1 MNTYSLEER
10 TINSML
16 DRSVEKFGDNKFASS
31 GDWSI
36 TYSEL
41 NNKVNSCANFLSSL
55 GVAKGTKVALML
67 RNSPAFIFSWLAVSK
82 LGGIYV
88 PINTDYKGDI
98 LQYQLNKADVTHII
112 LDSDYIVRLDQ
123 VSGQLSNITHVIEH
137 ERKDHPYGTSSLNEN
152 FLRIHFDEL
161 LNAKEN
167 HIKSSLHYTD
177 PHAISFTSGTT
188 GPSKGVLATN
198 CHVIT
203 FALDWIKACDY
214 NYADR
219 LFTPLPL
226 FHAIASWLGVLPNI
240 IMGNEI
246 SFVEKFSASNFWS
259 DVKHYN
265 ATHVHGIFSMIPIL
279 LKQPE
284 DPGDKDVP
292 AKYFYIGQRNAE
304 FEKRFNCRIIEVYG
318 ATETGIVTYTPL
330 EINPAT
336 GSCGKANQDSYEVS
350 VFNEKD
356 EEASIGEVGEI
367 VVRPKQPFSMM
378 SQYYQMPN
386 ESLKAFK
393 NLWFHTG
400 DNGRVDKDGFF
411 YFVDRKN
418 DSIRRRGENISS
430 FEVERVINSSPKV
443 LECAAVAVPSE
454 LGEDE
459 IKVVIIPQQGN
470 NITPDE
476 IWNICREQMPKFW
489 IPKFIEFRDE
499 MPKTPNQ
506 KIQKYL
512 LRKDDSGAEIFDI
525 KDYKK

>member
-1 MNTYSLEER
+1 MIDYSLEER
-10 TINSML
+10 TINQMFIN
-16 DRSVEKFGDNKFASS
+16 SVEKFGDNLFASS

-36 TYSEL
+36 TYFEL
-41 NNKVNSCANFLSSL
+41 NQKVNSCANFLLSL
-55 GVAKGTKVALML
+55 GVSKGTKVALML
-67 RNSPAFIFSWLAVSK
+67 RNSPAFIYTWLAVSK
-82 LGGIYV
+82 LGGVYV
-88 PINTDYKGDI
+88 PINTDYKGNI

-112 LDSDYIVRLDQ
+112 LDADYVVRLDQ
-123 VSGQLSNITHVIEH
+123 VSGQLSKITHVIEH
-137 ERKDHPYGTSSLNEN
+137 DRNDHSFGTSSLNQN
-152 FLRIHFDEL
+152 FIRIHFDEL
-161 LNAKEN
+161 LNS
-167 HIKSSLHYTD
+167 KSSEIKNNIHYTE

-203 FALDWIKACDY
+203 FALDWIKACNY
-214 NYADR
+214 NYGDR
-219 LFTPLPL
+219 LFTPLPM

-240 IMGNEI
+240 IMANEI
-246 SFVEKFSASNFWS
+246 SFVEKFSASNFWNE
-259 DVKHYN
+259 VRLYN

-279 LKQPE
+279 LKQPNKAN
-284 DPGDKDVP
+284 DRDVP
-292 AKYFYIGQRNAE
+292 AKYFYLGQRNKE

-330 EINPAT
+330 EINPNE
-336 GSCGKANQDSYEVS
+336 GSCGKANQETYEVS
-350 VFNEKD
+350 IFNESD
-356 EEASIGEVGEI
+356 EEVSVGEVGEI

-378 SQYYQMPN
+378 SQYYQMEE
-386 ESLKAFK
+386 ESLKAFN

-400 DNGRVDKDGFF
+400 DNGKIDKDGFF

-443 LECAAVAVPSE
+443 LECAAVAVPSD

-459 IKVVIIPQQGN
+459 IKIVIIPQAGN
-470 NITPDE
+470 DISPEE
-476 IWNICREQMPKFW
+476 IWSICEEQMPKFW
-489 IPKFIEFRDE
+489 IPKYLEFRKE

-512 LRKDDSGAEIFDI
+512 LRQGVSEGQIYDI
-525 KDYKK
+525 KNYKN